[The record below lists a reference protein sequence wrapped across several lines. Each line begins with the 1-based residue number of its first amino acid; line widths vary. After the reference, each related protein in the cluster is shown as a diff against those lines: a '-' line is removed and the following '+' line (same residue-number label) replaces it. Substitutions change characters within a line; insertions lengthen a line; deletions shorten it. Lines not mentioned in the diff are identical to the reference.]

1 MEINE
6 EIILDNFI
14 RLRFSDF
21 YLQGSSKTLYKRE
34 KLFTNAKN
42 FIQKV
47 SSTYLAKIKKLL
59 TNFASGVKIIAK
71 IVDFLNF
78 ISKSDVNFTR
88 VQDNRKNQ

>member
-34 KLFTNAKN
+34 KLLTNAKN
-42 FIQKV
+42 FIQKFW
-47 SSTYLAKIKKLL
+47 ST
-59 TNFASGVKIIAK
+59 
-71 IVDFLNF
+71 
-78 ISKSDVNFTR
+78 
-88 VQDNRKNQ
+88 